1 MGHILELIRQA
12 CSDVF
17 SAFNVEE
24 DEELLLPETRYA
36 SVVDAYRLGRQ
47 HALDELEEWYVS
59 GPTWSRVTIP
69 AYVAQEREILESVR
83 QIP

>member
-17 SAFNVEE
+17 NAFSVDE
-24 DEELLLPETRYA
+24 DEELLLPETKYA
-36 SVVDAYRLGRQ
+36 SVVEAYRLGRQ
-47 HALDELEEWYVS
+47 HALDELEEATRGVAGLSWY
-59 GPTWSRVTIP
+59 PTSWI
-69 AYVAQEREILESVR
+69 AQEREILESVR